1 MSTAFL
7 KGGKEMEMNQFKQLL
22 EWSTQF
28 QNDQF
33 LCNLSKKN
41 AEDRTISSSP
51 GAAFFGQQSS
61 VPKCDVYKNGSTLIV
76 EAELPGIAREDIKVQ
91 LTKDEIIIKGNYLTL
106 LPNREYLIKERPSLN
121 FEKKLSIPFQVLREG
136 IETSFKEGLLKIVI
150 PVHEGEEAVD
160 IPFKMET

>member
-1 MSTAFL
+1 MEL
-7 KGGKEMEMNQFKQLL
+7 KQFRQLL

-28 QNDQF
+28 QNDQ
-33 LCNLSKKN
+33 LLGNLNKKN
-41 AEDRTISSSP
+41 SEDRAMSAGL

-61 VPKCDVYKNGSTLIV
+61 VPRCDVYKSGSNLIV

-91 LTKDEIIIKGNYLTL
+91 LAKDEIIIKGNYLTV

-121 FEKKLSIPFQVLREG
+121 FEKKLSIPFQVMREG
-136 IETSFKEGLLKIVI
+136 IKTSFEEGLLKIVI

-160 IPFKMET
+160 IPFKIET